1 MIAQSLNNKHN
12 RSVQFEERYTA
23 VVGSGTYYL
32 FPFSPK
38 DGKGRT
44 IAKKLFDSF
53 KDTVLERKLAIVG
66 TNGTASITGKYNGFV
81 RGLEELLNKLLQW
94 IVCLLY
100 TNKLPLQLVFG
111 VLDGFLSGP
120 DTFAAPLEKN
130 CMGLCQVGLLLDS
143 NIVSAFFVFTYSS
156 RAGCQR
162 LEYGSSLCL

>member
-1 MIAQSLNNKHN
+1 MIAQRPNNKRN

-23 VVGSGTYYL
+23 VVGSGTNYL
-32 FPFSPK
+32 SPFSPK

-44 IAKKLFDSF
+44 IAKKFFDSF

-66 TNGTASITGKYNGFV
+66 TNGTVSMTGKYNGCV
-81 RGLEELLNKLLQW
+81 RGLEELLNKPLQW

-100 TNKLPLQLVFG
+100 TNELSLQLVFG

-120 DTFAAPLEKN
+120 DTFAAPVGKN
-130 CMGLCQVGLLLDS
+130 CVGLRQVGLLLDF
-143 NIVSAFFVFTYSS
+143 NIVSAFFVFSYSS

-162 LEYGSSLCL
+162 LEYGSSSCL